1 LKAEA
6 RVAICPQG
14 DLELVAEDKVFES
27 DLTTGPDGGKKGAQ
41 QQQ

>member
-14 DLELVAEDKVFES
+14 DLELVAEDKVFDS
-27 DLTTGPDGGKKGAQ
+27 DLTTGPDGGEKGAQ